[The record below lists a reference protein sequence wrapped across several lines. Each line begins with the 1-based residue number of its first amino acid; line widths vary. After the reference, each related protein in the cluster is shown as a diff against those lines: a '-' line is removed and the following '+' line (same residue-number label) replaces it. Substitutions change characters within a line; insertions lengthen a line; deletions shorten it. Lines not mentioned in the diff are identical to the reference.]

1 MEPKGETIRNMQ
13 RRKYIS
19 IRIARE
25 GYPYILIPLMVALFL
40 FIYGSPIPA
49 SLLLLVSGGMGFFFR
64 DPPRTIPGEAKAIV
78 SPADGR
84 VMKIAPLTTPEG
96 ERRVLVSI
104 FLSLFDAHIN
114 RAPVRGKIIKVNH
127 QPGRFHPAFK
137 EKASRVN
144 ERNII
149 IISNQETS
157 IILHQIAGILARRA
171 ILWKKEGDSLLKG
184 ERIGIIRFGSRVDLW
199 LPPEVKITI
208 HPGQKVKAGS
218 SIIGRL
224 R

>member
-1 MEPKGETIRNMQ
+1 MQ

-19 IRIARE
+19 IGIARE
-25 GYPYILIPLMVALFL
+25 GYPYILIPLIVALFL
-40 FIYGSPIPA
+40 FIFWSPIPA
-49 SLLLLVSGGMGFFFR
+49 AILVLVSGSMGFFFC
-64 DPPRTIPGEAKAIV
+64 DPPRTIPGEAKAVV

-96 ERRVLVSI
+96 QKRVLVSI

-114 RAPVRGKIIKVNH
+114 RAPIRGKIVKVHH

-137 EKASRVN
+137 EKASRAN

-149 IISNQETS
+149 IISNRETS
-157 IILHQIAGILARRA
+157 ITLHQIAGILARRA
-171 ILWKKEGDSLLKG
+171 VLWKKEGDSLLKG
-184 ERIGIIRFGSRVDLW
+184 ERIGMIKFGSRVDLW
-199 LPPEVKITI
+199 LPPEVTI
-208 HPGQKVKAGS
+208 SVHPRQKVKAGS

>member
-1 MEPKGETIRNMQ
+1 MQ

-19 IRIARE
+19 IGIARE
-25 GYPYILIPLMVALFL
+25 GYPYILTPLIVALFL
-40 FIYGSPIPA
+40 FIFWSPIPA
-49 SLLLLVSGGMGFFFR
+49 SILLLVSGSMGFFFR
-64 DPPRTIPGEAKAIV
+64 DPYRSIPGEAKAVV

-84 VMKIAPLTTPEG
+84 VIKVAPLTTPEG
-96 ERRVLVSI
+96 EKRVLVSI

-114 RAPVRGKIIKVNH
+114 RAPIKGKIVKVHH

-149 IISNQETS
+149 IISNQKTS
-157 IILHQIAGILARRA
+157 ITLHQIAGILARRA
-171 ILWKKEGDSLLKG
+171 VLWKKEGDSLLKG
-184 ERIGIIRFGSRVDLW
+184 ERIGMIRFGSRVDLW
-199 LPPEVKITI
+199 LPEDVKIEVR
-208 HPGQKVKAGS
+208 PGQKVKAGI

>member
-1 MEPKGETIRNMQ
+1 MQ

-19 IRIARE
+19 IGIARE
-25 GYPYILIPLMVALFL
+25 GYPYILIPLMVAFFL
-40 FIYGSPIPA
+40 FIFWSPIPA
-49 SLLLLVSGGMGFFFR
+49 AILVIISGSMGFFFR
-64 DPPRTIPGEAKAIV
+64 DPPRTIPGEANAIV

-84 VMKIAPLTTPEG
+84 VMKIAPLTTHEG
-96 ERRVLVSI
+96 EKRVLVSI

-114 RAPVRGKIIKVNH
+114 RAPIRGKIVKVHH

-184 ERIGIIRFGSRVDLW
+184 ERIGMIRFGSRVDLW
-199 LPPEVKITI
+199 LPEEVKIAI

-218 SIIGRL
+218 AIIGRL